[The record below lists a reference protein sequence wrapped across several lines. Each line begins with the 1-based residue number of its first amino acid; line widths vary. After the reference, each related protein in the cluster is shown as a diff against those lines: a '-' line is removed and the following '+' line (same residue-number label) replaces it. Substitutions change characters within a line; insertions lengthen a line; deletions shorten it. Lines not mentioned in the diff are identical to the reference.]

1 MLKRQQSAD
10 EAGVIFTL
18 SGGIQGDDVAEL
30 QRRCGLEAAGRR
42 LVLDVQEVTLVDR
55 NAVQFLARCEAD
67 GRTLAHCPASIRR
80 WIVRERD
87 GKEAVRQHVVRRMK
101 AREETCSLPRDLA
114 GCRHV
119 SLVR

>member
-1 MLKRQQSAD
+1 MVKMQPSAD

-18 SGGIQGDDVAEL
+18 SGRIQGDDVAAL
-30 QRRCGLEAAGRR
+30 QRLCALESAGRR
-42 LVLDVQEVTLVDR
+42 LVLEVQAVTLLDR
-55 NAVQFLARCEAD
+55 DAVPFRARCEAD
-67 GRTLAHCPASIRR
+67 GRTLAHGPASIRR